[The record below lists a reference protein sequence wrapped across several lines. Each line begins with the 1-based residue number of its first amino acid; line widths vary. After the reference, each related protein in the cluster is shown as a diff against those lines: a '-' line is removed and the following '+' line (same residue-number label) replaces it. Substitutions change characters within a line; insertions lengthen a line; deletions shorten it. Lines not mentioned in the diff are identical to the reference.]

1 MNMKK
6 LNFESWYSNI
16 LEAVNTKEPV
26 AVTIDTET
34 KGAKGP
40 EVETDST
47 SPSFSR
53 EEIINDIDTIMTHLS
68 QLGTQVR

>member
-1 MNMKK
+1 MKK

-26 AVTIDTET
+26 AVTTD

-40 EVETDST
+40 EVETDSIT
-47 SPSFSR
+47 PSFSR
-53 EEIINDIDTIMTHLS
+53 E
-68 QLGTQVR
+68 